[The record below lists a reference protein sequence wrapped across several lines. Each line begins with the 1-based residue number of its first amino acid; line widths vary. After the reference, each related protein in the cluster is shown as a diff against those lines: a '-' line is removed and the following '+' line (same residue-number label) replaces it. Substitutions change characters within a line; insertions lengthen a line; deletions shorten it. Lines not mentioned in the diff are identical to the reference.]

1 MNRRIVIA
9 GIVAVAAIGAGVWY
23 WSKDRQ
29 DPNSLVLH
37 GNVDL
42 RQVDLPFKDNERIS
56 EVLVQEGDRV
66 TPGQVLARLDTGRL
80 VPRISQAE
88 AQVAAQTEAFRRLQ
102 NGSRPEEVAQAR
114 ASVASAKADAEN
126 AKSQYDRLESIS
138 RTSSGRAVSQQD
150 LDTAKAALH
159 VAQAR
164 LETARKSL
172 ELSVAGPRDEDVAQ
186 GKAQLDAANAE
197 LALLR
202 RQLADADLIS
212 PTAAVVRSRLMEPGE
227 MATPQRPVFSLALT
241 DPKWVRAY
249 VSESDLGRLK
259 PGAAATVHIDSY
271 PDRALNGWVGYISS
285 VAEFTPKAVQTEE
298 LRTALVYEVRVFV
311 KDPQD
316 VLRLGMPAT
325 VALDLRQANA
335 RSAATASRDAG
346 AQPPQNESAVSAP
359 RVADTSTAS
368 AQK

>member
-1 MNRRIVIA
+1 MNKRIVIA
-9 GIVAVAAIGAGVWY
+9 GIVVLGLAGALAWRFWGG
-23 WSKDRQ
+23 KQ
-29 DPNSLVLH
+29 DANSLVLH

-66 TPGQVLARLDTGRL
+66 TAGQVLARLDTGRL
-80 VPRISQAE
+80 LPRIAQAQ
-88 AQVAAQTEAFRRLQ
+88 AQVVAQSEALRRLK

-114 ASVASAKADAEN
+114 ASVASAQADAEN
-126 AKSQYDRLESIS
+126 AKSQYERLEGIS
-138 RTSSGRAVSQQD
+138 RTTSGRAVSQQD
-150 LDTAKAALH
+150 LDAAHAALR

-172 ELSVAGPRDEDVAQ
+172 QLSVAGPREEDVAQ
-186 GKAQLDAANAE
+186 GKAQLDAANAD

-202 RQLADADLIS
+202 QQLADADLVS

-227 MATPQRPVFSLALT
+227 MATPQRPVFSLALMN
-241 DPKWVRAY
+241 PKWVRAY
-249 VSESDLGRLK
+249 VSETDLGRLK
-259 PGAAATVHIDSY
+259 PGATATVHIDSY
-271 PDRALNGWVGYISS
+271 PDRALDGWVGYISS

-311 KDPQD
+311 KDPED

-325 VALDLRQANA
+325 VALNLGATGGNA
-335 RSAATASRDAG
+335 VRTAATPTSGAG
-346 AQPPQNESAVSAP
+346 
-359 RVADTSTAS
+359 
-368 AQK
+368 K